1 MTMNERRKPAPT
13 STTDA
18 STRKVSRAQS
28 LKWTVQF
35 DVGGKLCRVSRS
47 LLEAYPETLLARLAA
62 KTKTKQ
68 KSSVKWRKHDEN
80 DENGSK
86 NDSKMQDPAT
96 IFIDGNGERFPYILD
111 FMRDKE
117 VHLPLSVPKAALLRD
132 LEYYGFDMDNGV
144 RAEDIHDGS
153 SSAEAAKQ
161 IAKCES
167 LYQQELERCHRTVRT
182 FQKKITY
189 LNVAHACFLS
199 YSKSGHHHAGNGS
212 DKSGGGREYYLGDYS
227 LNLMTLKDDINTSF
241 AVDAFDRNLFDECLL
256 LHGLKYVSHRTIDL
270 CSSRSIWYYVSLHPL
285 SN

>member
-1 MTMNERRKPAPT
+1 M
-13 STTDA
+13 
-18 STRKVSRAQS
+18 
-28 LKWTVQF
+28 QF

-47 LLEAYPETLLARLAA
+47 LLDAYPETLLARLAA
-62 KTKTKQ
+62 KTKTKH
-68 KSSVKWRKHDEN
+68 KSNSIKFRQD
-80 DENGSK
+80 DENGTI
-86 NDSKMQDPAT
+86 NDSKITDQPV
-96 IFIDGNGERFPYILD
+96 IFIDGNGERFPYVLD

-132 LEYYGFDMDNGV
+132 LEYYGFDMENGV
-144 RAEDIHDGS
+144 RTEDIHDGS

-199 YSKSGHHHAGNGS
+199 YSKSGHHHAGTGS

-241 AVDAFDRNLFDECLL
+241 AVDAFDRSLFDECLL
-256 LHGLKYVSHRTIDL
+256 LHGLKYVSHRSIDL
-270 CSSRSIWYYVSLHPL
+270 CSSTSIWYYVSLHPL
-285 SN
+285 SA